1 MHGTTGSACT
11 YVRMSVRM
19 VLVGRRLQKPQELV
33 LESRNVFG
41 GLDGNFRFYL
51 LSFSHRDFSV
61 DISPKC
67 LKESF
72 SLDVFLMFRI

>member
-33 LESRNVFG
+33 LESRNAFG
-41 GLDGNFRFYL
+41 GLDGNFRFLYMVFYL

-61 DISPKC
+61 DISPKARFTPM
-67 LKESF
+67 KF
-72 SLDVFLMFRI
+72 FN